1 MKLVTI
7 KQTALLLAACL
18 FFSQQINAKLIL
30 TAPPRES
37 AEQGQ
42 KLYGPLAAH
51 LSRLLGEKVIYQ
63 HPRDWLRYQRDIRR
77 DVFDIIFDGP
87 HFASWRILHLSHNPL
102 VKLPGRLDFYFIAP
116 KSSGNIRGPKDLIL
130 KKVCAIPPPN
140 LTSLVLLNVLD
151 SPIRE
156 PIIKSVKG
164 GMPAVFKQLKEK
176 KCVAAVVRQ
185 DYFNKKLSEDQR
197 KDYKV
202 IYSSEK
208 IPNQVITASSRVRP
222 TDQTKII
229 QSLTSVD
236 GAGFQSVEKI
246 IRRFAGKKV
255 TSFVN
260 VSKKDYEGQN
270 QFLEGVILGW

>member
-1 MKLVTI
+1 MKLHPIRQTI
-7 KQTALLLAACL
+7 ILFATCL

-42 KLYGPLAAH
+42 KLYAPLAKH
-51 LSRLLGEKVIYQ
+51 LSKLLGEQVVYQ

-87 HFASWRILHLSHNPL
+87 HFASWRILHLSHKPL
-102 VKLPGRLDFYFIAP
+102 VKLPGKLDFYFITP
-116 KSSGNIRGPKDLIL
+116 RSNEHIKGPKDLIL

-140 LTSLVLLNVLD
+140 LTSLVLLNVLN

-164 GMPAVFKQLKEK
+164 GMKAVFKQLKAK

-185 DYFNKKLSEDQR
+185 DFFNKKLPAEQR
-197 KDYKV
+197 EKYKV
-202 IYSSEK
+202 IYTSEK
-208 IPNQVITASSRVRP
+208 IPNQVITASSRVNAI
-222 TDQTKII
+222 DQEKII
-229 QSLTSVD
+229 QSLTSED
-236 GAGFQSVEKI
+236 GSQSVEKI
-246 IRRFAGKKV
+246 IRRFAGEKV
-255 TSFVN
+255 KTFITVG
-260 VSKKDYEGQN
+260 KQDYEGQN
-270 QFLEGVILGW
+270 EFLEGVILGW